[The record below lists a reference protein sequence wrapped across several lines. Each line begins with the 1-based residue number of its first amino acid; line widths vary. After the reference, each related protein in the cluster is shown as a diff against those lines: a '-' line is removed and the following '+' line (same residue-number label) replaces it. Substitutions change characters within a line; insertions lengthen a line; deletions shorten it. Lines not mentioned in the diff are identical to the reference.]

1 MAKLILKSP
10 YIKSP
15 YIKSTGGA
23 SGYLKYIATRERVE
37 IIPDDRPPTRKQEQL
52 ITKLVKD
59 FPEVKELYEYGDYM
73 DKPTKANASAFI
85 TLALESNRDS
95 VMQSERYMKYIA
107 TRPRA
112 ERLGEHGLFGDSDG
126 IDLDAAMNELEN
138 YAGNVWTHIISLKR
152 KDAARLGFDNA
163 AAWRDLLRAH
173 RNDIA
178 AAMKIPS
185 NDFRWYAAFHDE
197 GEHPHVHMMA
207 WSAKPGQAYLS
218 RDGIRQIK
226 STLTNHIFQ
235 NEMLHLYEQK
245 SVSRDE
251 LVRDARKAMLEM
263 VRSMKE
269 GICNHPDAERLM
281 LELALQLETVKG
293 KKSYGYLP
301 KPQKKLVDRI
311 VDEMERLPSVR
322 KCYEQWQILQG
333 KVDAYYHDKELKR
346 VPLSQ
351 QKEFRSIKNAVI
363 KEAENIRQCKLFFE
377 DKGVEHES
385 EPEEFRNASYDY
397 WDLRDVIR
405 DDTLTLEERSDAVS
419 ELKAL
424 AGSGDKHAQYLM
436 GKLWRDG
443 PLLTPNSTNARC
455 WFQQAAEQGHSYA
468 QYALGKLLLS
478 DDVEVRDPEQG
489 MRWLKTAA
497 QSGNS
502 YAAYRL
508 GKEYYRGKNVA
519 QNLATAAKWF
529 DRAAQD
535 GNQYA
540 QYMLGKL
547 YLMDQGVEY
556 DKTMGIHWLTKSAVQ
571 GNAYVTDEMRK
582 IAAAKIDRGIAKSE
596 SLQDIDTAPRKPAPS
611 TFLPHKGQRRKPGTG
626 CVSQINEKLWEGRY
640 SPKLPNGDRLARNVY
655 AHSEKECEQKLAEL
669 IVQTKAEIAA
679 QRQQPQVP
687 A

>member
-15 YIKSTGGA
+15 YIKSAGGA

-281 LELALQLETVKG
+281 LELALQLEAVKG

-626 CVSQINEKLWEGRY
+626 CVSQINENLWEGRY
-640 SPKLPNGDRLARNVY
+640 SPKLPNDDRLARNIY

-669 IVQTKAEIAA
+669 IVQMKAEIAA
-679 QRQQPQVP
+679 QRQQPQAP